1 MSGRGKKSGPSTIR
15 TSRGHA
21 RALAPRAPV
30 HERVEVRAY
39 PSAAELFAQGT
50 AWRDFVTD
58 TLRSLLAPAA
68 IASAF
73 GLAGCA
79 GGDSPNGVV
88 GGDTTRT
95 ESAATLTPVGTPTL
109 GTPTVDTTQPTGGG
123 VVVTALPPTT
133 LTPVA
138 PGQLRSPPT
147 RVTPTHGTP
156 PHIGGAVR
164 AIDPPPAILPAIEP
178 PDIAGESPPVRQSAE
193 PQQVQGQMRQ
203 VQPIQPTVNPQAL
216 GGAPPP
222 IQSPPP
228 PVQPTG
234 RPQPPH
240 PHPPAV
246 PGGRGVRGADRP
258 VRSN

>member
-1 MSGRGKKSGPSTIR
+1 MSGRGKKAGPSTIR
-15 TSRGHA
+15 TSRAHA
-21 RALAPRAPV
+21 RALAPHAPV

-95 ESAATLTPVGTPTL
+95 ESAATLTPIGAPTVGTPV
-109 GTPTVDTTQPTGGG
+109 PTNGS
-123 VVVTALPPTT
+123 VVVTPLPATT
-133 LTPVA
+133 LTPVG
-138 PGQLRSPPT
+138 PGQVTSTPT
-147 RVTPTHGTP
+147 HVTPTGISSRRT
-156 PHIGGAVR
+156 GGAVR
-164 AIDPPPAILPAIEP
+164 AVDPRPAIRPATHPPRIRGEAPPVLPSIEP
-178 PDIAGESPPVRQSAE
+178 P
-193 PQQVQGQMRQ
+193 QVEGQMRQ
-203 VQPIQPTVNPQAL
+203 VQPIQPTLDPQPL

-222 IQSPPP
+222 VQPPTP
-228 PVQPTG
+228 QPVQPTS
-234 RPQPPH
+234 RPQPPAPN

-246 PGGRGVRGADRP
+246 PGGLGVMRVDTP
-258 VRSN
+258 VRSS